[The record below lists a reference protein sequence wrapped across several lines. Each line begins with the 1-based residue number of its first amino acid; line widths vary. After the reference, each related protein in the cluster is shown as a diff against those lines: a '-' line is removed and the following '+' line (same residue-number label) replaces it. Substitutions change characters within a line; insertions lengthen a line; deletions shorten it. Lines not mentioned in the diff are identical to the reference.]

1 MRSHTSL
8 GQVLVAIAMW
18 LLVGACGIGGG
29 EPAMTL
35 PYQVTAAEQ
44 LAVRI
49 TKDTPELLSWEVAC
63 MGTGSYSKVAV
74 RARSSTFRGTYSS
87 ERGRQC
93 ERAGQRL
100 LSGEL
105 AKRDS
110 LHNGDVLQLSLE
122 AVTADGTS
130 LITGQGSFTQ
140 GSDGRLR
147 PR

>member
-1 MRSHTSL
+1 MRSHTSP
-8 GQVLVAIAMW
+8 GRVLVAIAAC

-35 PYQVTAAEQ
+35 PYRVTAAER

-49 TKDTPELLSWEVAC
+49 TKDTPELLSWEVVC

-74 RARSSTFRGTYSS
+74 HARSSAFSDTYSS
-87 ERGRQC
+87 EGGRRC
-93 ERAGQRL
+93 ERAGQRF

-122 AVTADGTS
+122 AVTADGMG
-130 LITGQGSFTQ
+130 LITGKGSFTQ